1 MPKAIQGAA
10 MLAGAVGM
18 GIAAFEDPALLAS
31 PTFDKVW
38 DSLILGGVAME
49 AGAIASA
56 LTSNR
61 GMEIT
66 TRQPAANRQIIY
78 GQQRVGGVMV
88 YNSTTGSSRDQM
100 NFVIVLAGHECHS
113 IQNLY
118 LDGRQVHWS
127 VGSAGN
133 TTRNGVNFGGIAD
146 GGTYIGPD
154 GLPYNFGGTGH
165 KGIYCEARYGDQLDG
180 DVIAALT
187 ANDPNWAAVGSNSPW
202 LGGCTYVYLKIEF
215 NTSVFPQQPEIK
227 FTVNGKDHIWDPR
240 TSTYGF
246 TQNWAL
252 IAGDMLSNTEYGIG
266 DPVNQAQLIAAANVC
281 DEQIAVEALSGAT
294 ESQYACNYHYD
305 TSVAPGDA
313 LNAIMPGANGGV
325 SWIGGEWYIWPDYW
339 QGPSFSFG
347 PENLTATFQWKPYR
361 SSRELI
367 NRVNGTYTAPT
378 YPFNVAGNLYDKNGW
393 YNGQLQNNFPFA
405 FQTTNFPQ
413 YAADTL
419 HGFAA
424 DEYLNQD
431 GGIERPLELALPSVL
446 SVTQAQ
452 RVAKLH
458 LEHNRQQGEGTLE
471 MGLSSYVMQPKD
483 VFTFTFPGLGWEAK
497 LLEVT
502 SVNFRVD
509 EDEDTGAQSIRV
521 SYGVRETAATVY
533 DWNPAAE
540 ELTVYDVP
548 ASPVQAPL
556 TPAPPTNMSLT
567 SSAATATTGI
577 DGSIVPRIEVQW
589 DTPQDVKTTQIQI
602 QYQPVGGSV
611 WFSSP
616 SVDVSLNLAYI
627 SGVVAGQAY
636 NVQIRSARPNGSV
649 SDWVVVSGYTVSI
662 TLPATYSIS
671 PLEPGLLIAE
681 APTATTADILVPP
694 FEAKVGSA
702 SVLCLP
708 LGDYYIEGLLQNT
721 LYYVYYVDPT
731 FAGGSITP
739 IATTNTADFVGK
751 IGYYLIDVVRTPS
764 YVAGSGNFHPAY
776 FNEMGNS
783 TTLNAG
789 NVYDGN
795 PATSATVTA
804 KTPLTSGA
812 LGTLG
817 QAQWLGFP
825 NTALSYDTTLYVIA
839 SINSIDNAPCSI
851 VAAINGIPTT
861 LASSTIS
868 VASQTY
874 QVAVP
879 RNTNLSAISVTVTAN
894 GAGALASTTASPV
907 TVTVSEIYIP
917 YIGDTGTPG
926 DVGVSQWGADVTSL
940 NNVTQLLTNGSF
952 EQGMTGWTTTTA
964 VIDTTVSKFGSQ
976 SLKSHGGGAGQAA
989 LIPLLAD
996 HIYTVTGWVKTDGA
1010 VKAGSALGASIG
1022 FTDPNEY
1029 IVLQKFSGGSWPN
1042 LGGVNPAVVL
1052 EATSAVDWTQMGFT
1066 FTVKTNCSIEFGL
1079 GDCYG
1084 SSTPHANAWFDGLIL
1099 EDTTAFAA
1107 ADTVYVNGVLASS
1120 ISPIAGL
1127 MPIETGADRTKN
1139 HVLTTSVS
1147 ESIGVSLAYGTPI
1160 AYTFLQF
1167 AVIANDPSD
1176 VFSLNAVIEWSAQGS
1191 GDYFIVGQ
1199 PCVLGYLDTP
1209 AVIGTSP
1216 HYGGGQPSTTTYRT
1230 FGFGVGAFSAHSY
1243 VVVGGGDA
1251 GALGTATF
1259 NGSITG
1265 LSAGSHT
1272 LSLIFIDYS
1281 SYGGAELIYANATL
1295 IQVSS

>member
-1 MPKAIQGAA
+1 MGKAIEGAA
-10 MLAGAVGM
+10 MLAGAAAM
-18 GIAAFEDPALLAS
+18 GVAAFEDPALLAS

-38 DSLILGGVAME
+38 GSLILGGVAME

-78 GQQRVGGVMV
+78 GQQRVGGVMI
-88 YNSTTGSSRDQM
+88 YNSTTGSHHDQW
-100 NFVIVLAGHECHS
+100 NAVIVLAGHQCHS

-127 VGSAGN
+127 VGSNGN
-133 TTRNGVNFGGIAD
+133 STRNGVNFGGIAD
-146 GGTYIGPD
+146 GGTYVGPD

-165 KGIYCEARYGDQLDG
+165 SGIYCEARYGDQLDG

-215 NTSVFPQQPEIK
+215 NSSVFPQLPEIK
-227 FTVNGKDHIWDPR
+227 FTVNGKDDIWDPR

-281 DEQIAVEALSGAT
+281 DTQIAVEALSGAT
-294 ESQYACNYHYD
+294 EAQYTCNYHYD

-313 LNAIMPGANGGV
+313 LNAIMPGACGGV

-361 SSRELI
+361 TSRELI

-378 YPFNVAGNLYDKNGW
+378 YPYNVAGNLYDKNGW

-413 YAADTL
+413 YAADVL
-419 HGFAA
+419 HGYAA

-446 SVTQAQ
+446 SVAQCQ
-452 RVAKLH
+452 RVSKLK

-471 MGLSSYVMQPKD
+471 MRLASYVMQPKD
-483 VFTFTFPGLGWEAK
+483 VFTFTFPGLGWTDK

-502 SVNFRVD
+502 TVNFRVD
-509 EDEDTGAQSIRV
+509 EDQESGTQSIRV
-521 SYGVRETAATVY
+521 SYGVRETAETVY
-533 DWNPAAE
+533 DWNPTAE

-567 SSAATATTGI
+567 SSAATATQGL
-577 DGSIVPRIEVQW
+577 DGSIVPRIELQW

-602 QYQPVGGSV
+602 QYQAVGASV
-611 WFSSP
+611 WLSSP

-636 NVQIRSARPNGSV
+636 NVQIRSVRPNGSV

-694 FEAKVGSA
+694 FMAKVGSA

-708 LGDYYIEGLLQNT
+708 LGDYYIEGLTQDT

-751 IGYYLIDVVRTPS
+751 VGYYLIDVVRTPS
-764 YVAGSGNFHPAY
+764 YVEGSGNFYPGY
-776 FNEMGNS
+776 FNEMGSS
-783 TTLNAG
+783 TTLNVG
-789 NVYDGN
+789 NAYDGN
-795 PATSATVTA
+795 PATNATVTS

-812 LGTLG
+812 PGTLG

-839 SINSIDNAPCSI
+839 AINSIDNAPCSI

-861 LASSTIS
+861 LVSTTTS

-874 QVAVP
+874 QLAVP

-894 GAGALASTTASPV
+894 GTGAVASTTASPV
-907 TVTVSEIYIP
+907 TVSVSEIYIP
-917 YIGDTGTPG
+917 YVGDTGTPG
-926 DVGVSQWGADVTSL
+926 SDNSTTNPVVYTGTTGQIVPNNNFLLGNIDGWANIQGVGGTYDPDPSIYFAPQAASSSP
-940 NNVTQLLTNGSF
+940 SF
-952 EQGMTGWTTTTA
+952 SVVPGQTYTISFQAWST
-964 VIDTTVSKFGSQ
+964 
-976 SLKSHGGGAGQAA
+976 GGAQSTFFRISGSGTR
-989 LIPLLAD
+989 LPNIIPNNTPYNYDFLA
-996 HIYTVTGWVKTDGA
+996 
-1010 VKAGSALGASIG
+1010 
-1022 FTDPNEY
+1022 
-1029 IVLQKFSGGSWPN
+1029 GGSIEVGSKPGQTYSYSWTCPAGIYFASLVIYN
-1042 LGGVNPAVVL
+1042 DGTNPMAV
-1052 EATSAVDWTQMGFT
+1052 
-1066 FTVKTNCSIEFGL
+1066 
-1079 GDCYG
+1079 G
-1084 SSTPHANAWFDGLIL
+1084 SVSCTPYSY
-1099 EDTTAFAA
+1099 
-1107 ADTVYVNGVLASS
+1107 DTVYVNGVLASS

-1127 MPIETGADRTKN
+1127 MPIETGADKTKN
-1139 HVLTTSVS
+1139 HVLTTTVS
-1147 ESIGVSLAYGTPI
+1147 ESIGVSLNAGSPI

-1167 AVIANDPSD
+1167 AVISNDPSD
-1176 VFSLNAVIEWSAQGS
+1176 VFSLNAVLEWSSQGS
-1191 GDYFIVGQ
+1191 NDYFIVGQ
-1199 PCVLGYLDTP
+1199 PSILGYVDTP
-1209 AVIGTSP
+1209 PVIGTSP
-1216 HYGGGQPSTTTYRT
+1216 HYGGAQPSATVYKT

-1243 VVVGGGDA
+1243 FIAGGSDA

-1259 NGSITG
+1259 LGSVTG

-1272 LSLIFIDYS
+1272 LSLIFLDNS
-1281 SYGGAELIYANATL
+1281 GYGGAELIYAHAELT
-1295 IQVSS
+1295 QVSS

>member
-1 MPKAIQGAA
+1 MSKAIQGAA

-18 GIAAFEDPALLAS
+18 GIAVFEDPALLAS
-31 PTFDKVW
+31 PTFDKIW
-38 DSLILGGVAME
+38 GSLILGGVAME

-66 TRQPAANRQIIY
+66 TRQPASNRQIIY

-88 YNSTTGSSRDQM
+88 YNSTTGSSRDQW
-100 NFVIVLAGHECHS
+100 NAVIVLAGHQCHS
-113 IQNLY
+113 IENLY

-146 GGTYIGPD
+146 GGTYVGPD
-154 GLPYNFGGTGH
+154 GLRYNFGGTGH
-165 KGIYCEARYGDQLDG
+165 KGIYCEARYGDQLPG

-187 ANDPNWAAVGSNSPW
+187 ANDPNWAAVGGNSPW

-215 NTSVFPQQPEIK
+215 NTSVFPQLPEIK
-227 FTVNGKDHIWDPR
+227 FTVNGKDDIWDPR

-252 IAGDMLSNTEYGIG
+252 IAGDMIANTEYGIG

-281 DEQIAVEALSGAT
+281 DTQIAVEALSGAT
-294 ESQYACNYHYD
+294 ESQYTCNYHYD
-305 TSVAPGDA
+305 SSVAPGDA
-313 LNAIMPGANGGV
+313 LNAIMPGACGGV

-347 PENLTATFQWKPYR
+347 PQNLTATFQWRPYR
-361 SSRELI
+361 SSRELL

-405 FQTTNFPQ
+405 FQTTNYPQ
-413 YAADTL
+413 YAADIL
-419 HGFAA
+419 HGYAS

-471 MGLSSYVMQPKD
+471 MGLASYVMQPKD
-483 VFTFTFPGLGWEAK
+483 VFTFTFPGLGWTDK

-502 SVNFRVD
+502 TVNFRVD
-509 EDEDTGAQSIRV
+509 EDEDTGAQSVRV
-521 SYGVRETAATVY
+521 SYGVRETAETVY
-533 DWNPAAE
+533 NWNPVAE

-548 ASPVQAPL
+548 ASPVQSPL
-556 TPAPPTNMSLT
+556 VPAAPTNMSLS

-577 DGSIVPRIEVQW
+577 DGTIVPRIEVTW
-589 DTPQDVKTTQIQI
+589 DTPQDIQTTQIQI

-611 WFSSP
+611 WFASQ

-649 SDWVVVSGYTVSI
+649 SDWVAVSGYTVSI

-751 IGYYLIDVVRTPS
+751 VGYYLIDVVRTPQF
-764 YVAGSGNFHPAY
+764 VAGSGNFYPAN

-783 TTLNAG
+783 TTLNVGFA
-789 NVYDGN
+789 YDGN
-795 PATSATVTA
+795 RTTSATVTA

-812 LGTLG
+812 VGTLG

-839 SINSIDNAPCSI
+839 AINSIDNAPCSI
-851 VAAINGIPTT
+851 VASINGISTT
-861 LASSTIS
+861 LVSSTTS

-874 QVAVP
+874 QLAIP
-879 RNTNLSAISVTVTAN
+879 RNTNLSAISVTVVAN
-894 GAGALASTTASPV
+894 GTGALASTTASPV
-907 TVTVSEIYIP
+907 TVTVSDIYIP
-917 YIGDTGTPG
+917 YVGDTGTPG
-926 DVGVSQWGADVTSL
+926 SDNSTTNPVVYTGTTGQIIPNGNFQMGLAGWKVS
-940 NNVTQLLTNGSF
+940 N
-952 EQGMTGWTTTTA
+952 A
-964 VIDTTVSKFGSQ
+964 VYGT
-976 SLKSHGGGAGQAA
+976 
-989 LIPLLAD
+989 
-996 HIYTVTGWVKTDGA
+996 
-1010 VKAGSALGASIG
+1010 
-1022 FTDPNEY
+1022 
-1029 IVLQKFSGGSWPN
+1029 SGGYNGLDVSATGNGFSPTF
-1042 LGGVNPAVVL
+1042 AVVPGQ
-1052 EATSAVDWTQMGFT
+1052 TYTFT
-1066 FTVKTNCSIEFGL
+1066 FTGLAGSGTQNVYQRVVFSAGPYASNITNATGPSNYHDFVGGGSLASTLMTYRYTWTCPASVYYASAAVYQLGTAQMLYTSIL
-1079 GDCYG
+1079 CQPY
-1084 SSTPHANAWFDGLIL
+1084 AQ
-1099 EDTTAFAA
+1099 
-1107 ADTVYVNGVLASS
+1107 DTVYVNGVPASS

-1127 MPIETGADRTKN
+1127 MPIETGADKTKN
-1139 HVLTTSVS
+1139 HVLTTTVS

-1176 VFSLNAVIEWSAQGS
+1176 VFSLNAIIEWSAQGS

-1216 HYGGGQPSTTTYRT
+1216 HYGGSQPSTTAYRT